1 MLRLWGTKAAGSYG
15 EIARI
20 TNRKSPSNGNKST
33 LQKIQSDAYHTVHE
47 FSPCGAAIA
56 TRSDDSNIH
65 IWNAQGLTFLGTQT
79 DVFRHLCDRS

>member
-1 MLRLWGTKAAGSYG
+1 MGSPLFDEGVHSLGRAGGDGLLRLWGTKAAGSYG

-47 FSPCGAAIA
+47 FSPCAGVTIQ
-56 TRSDDSNIH
+56 IF
-65 IWNAQGLTFLGTQT
+65 IFGMLK
-79 DVFRHLCDRS
+79 V